1 MLKYAGRAAVVVS
14 NSTPLIFD
22 YNMKQEKLTLTFYVQ
37 RYNRDDFSL
46 DLRLQALIN
55 QEE

>member
-1 MLKYAGRAAVVVS
+1 MLKYSGRAAVVVG

-37 RYNRDDFSL
+37 HYNRDDFSL
-46 DLRLQALIN
+46 DLRLQGLIN

>member
-1 MLKYAGRAAVVVS
+1 MLKYAGRAAVVVG

>member
-1 MLKYAGRAAVVVS
+1 MLKYAGRAAVVVG

-37 RYNRDDFSL
+37 HYNRDDFSL
-46 DLRLQALIN
+46 DLRLQGLIN